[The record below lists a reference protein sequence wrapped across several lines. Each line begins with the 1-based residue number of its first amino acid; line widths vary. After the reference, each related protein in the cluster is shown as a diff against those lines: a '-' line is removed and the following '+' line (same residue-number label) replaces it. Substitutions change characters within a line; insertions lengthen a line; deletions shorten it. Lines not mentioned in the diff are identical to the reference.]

1 MEHLAPTSHH
11 LTAKA
16 RDRCATTSLGSIVV
30 LDGLS
35 STPPRAHRRP
45 PRTDAPLTHFRS
57 PPGEKCGLD
66 TQFDRR
72 DFLGAGF
79 AAAALAACGSPS
91 ETDEPSQWNIVWI
104 MADDLSPDLSCYG
117 STEVSTPNIDR
128 LAAEGARFTNAYITC
143 PVCSPSRS
151 ALITGMYQTS
161 IGAHRH
167 RSHRNDGYTLPSPVR
182 MITEYFREAGY
193 YTVNDHESGLGGRN
207 KIDYNFSHENP
218 FEGNNWRDRAE
229 GQSFYAQVNIF
240 EPHRGRPPDIWSFT
254 DRLETKTDPEKVTPP
269 AYYPNDEISRKD
281 WAGYLDAVRL
291 LDEKVG
297 NTLNRIDEDGLADN
311 TIVIFFGDHGRP
323 MPRDKQFLYD
333 GGIKIPLIIRWPAM
347 LEPGSVRD
355 ELINSID
362 ISATSL
368 SLAGIAVPEYMEG
381 RVFLGPEKMPDRE
394 YIFAARDRCDETVDR
409 IRAVRDKRFKYIRNF
424 HPDRPYMQ
432 LNRYKEVSYPIWR
445 QMLRLEKAGTISA
458 TDYPFLAKTRP
469 EEELY
474 DTDADPNELHNLADS
489 PEHQETLTKM
499 ASVLALW
506 IQQTGDHG
514 EQPEDPAAAVHWDAQ
529 MIEAYKD
536 VYPLLEEREEPW
548 K

>member
-1 MEHLAPTSHH
+1 M
-11 LTAKA
+11 
-16 RDRCATTSLGSIVV
+16 
-30 LDGLS
+30 
-35 STPPRAHRRP
+35 
-45 PRTDAPLTHFRS
+45 
-57 PPGEKCGLD
+57 
-66 TQFDRR
+66 
-72 DFLGAGF
+72 
-79 AAAALAACGSPS
+79 
-91 ETDEPSQWNIVWI
+91 
-104 MADDLSPDLSCYG
+104 
-117 STEVSTPNIDR
+117 
-128 LAAEGARFTNAYITC
+128 
-143 PVCSPSRS
+143 
-151 ALITGMYQTS
+151 
-161 IGAHRH
+161 
-167 RSHRNDGYTLPSPVR
+167 
-182 MITEYFREAGY
+182 
-193 YTVNDHESGLGGRN
+193 
-207 KIDYNFSHENP
+207 
-218 FEGNNWRDRAE
+218 
-229 GQSFYAQVNIF
+229 NIF

-254 DRLETKTDPEKVTPP
+254 DRLETKTDPEEVTPP
-269 AYYPNDEISRKD
+269 AYYPNDEICRKD

-311 TIVIFFGDHGRP
+311 TVVLFFGDHGRP

-333 GGIKIPLIIRWPAM
+333 GGIKIPLIIRWPGM

-362 ISATSL
+362 FSATSL
-368 SLAGIAVPEYMEG
+368 SLAGIPVPEYMEG

-424 HPDRPYMQ
+424 HPELPYMQ

-445 QMLRLEKAGTISA
+445 QMQRLEKAGTISA

-474 DTDADPNELHNLADS
+474 DTDADPNELHNLVDS

-514 EQPEDPAAAVHWDAQ
+514 EQPEDPAIAERWDAQ

-536 VYPLLEEREEPW
+536 IYPLLAEREEPW